1 MVPPNE
7 DIADEP
13 EYTARLKQ
21 LLKVEKKL
29 SPRLRAKMEI
39 ESKNLVDYVQSI
51 KMNSTSS
58 HVELTKKK

>member
-39 ESKNLVDYVQSI
+39 ESKTLVDYVQSI

-58 HVELTKKK
+58 HVELAKKK